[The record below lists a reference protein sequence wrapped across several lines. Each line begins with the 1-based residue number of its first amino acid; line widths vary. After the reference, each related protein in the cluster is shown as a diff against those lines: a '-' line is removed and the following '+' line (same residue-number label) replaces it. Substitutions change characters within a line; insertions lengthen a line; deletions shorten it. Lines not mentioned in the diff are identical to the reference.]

1 MTQTPEQ
8 RAAASEA
15 ARLMLY
21 YRLTPEMVLAI
32 EDYQRRHGMS
42 ILMGTST
49 MSTGTEHDHTTGL
62 IRGRMDFRLNRAL
75 GMVEAF
81 TSKLTDGDLR
91 GLGVTNKDAATSEV
105 LHLMSEYMMRRPAV
119 QAIGAVYGLIGKAK
133 RKRKMVY
140 GSPEGPMKPIITK
153 KRIKREKT
161 SAV

>member
-8 RAAASEA
+8 RAAAAEA

-32 EDYQRRHGMS
+32 EDYQRLHGMG

-75 GMVEAF
+75 GMIEAF
-81 TSKLTDGDLR
+81 TAKLSYDDMR
-91 GLGVTNKDAATSEV
+91 SIGVGNKDAATAEI
-105 LHLMSEYMMRRPAV
+105 LRLMSEYMTCKPAM
-119 QAIGAVYGLIGKAK
+119 QAVGAVFGLIGKTK

-140 GSPEGPMKPIITK
+140 GSASGPMKPIITK
-153 KRIKREKT
+153 KRVKREKT